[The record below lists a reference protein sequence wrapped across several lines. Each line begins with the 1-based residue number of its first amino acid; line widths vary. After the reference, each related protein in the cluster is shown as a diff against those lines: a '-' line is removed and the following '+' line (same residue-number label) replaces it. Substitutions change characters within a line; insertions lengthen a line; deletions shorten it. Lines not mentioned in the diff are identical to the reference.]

1 MNEQQWYEELS
12 YLPEA
17 NEADKHNERLSN
29 AWNQFL
35 EGNKPDWIRESI
47 IESWQRT
54 MRRNIDPFN
63 FEYELIP
70 EEELAA
76 VLEKNRVMIE
86 IAHEV
91 MQDLLAYNP
100 DGHIN
105 LTDENGITLHYC
117 GLNLTPVGSVL
128 REDVQGTNCTALC
141 LIEKKPV
148 YVVSGENWLIDLR
161 KRHKQCAA
169 APVKDA
175 HGNMI
180 GVLTLTSSQEHFNY
194 QTLGTVHAAAQAIRQ
209 QLTLRDLLTEQQTIL
224 ETLNEGVIVIDKY
237 GMINNAN
244 RYARQIFNGMELV
257 GKHIDRELKPEEAC
271 LQKMLPCNDKEV
283 EFNLSAN
290 ISISCVISLVEAPNG
305 NKVISLKENQR
316 IRDITRRV
324 IGAGATYTFDRI
336 IGHSDN
342 LSKAVNKAKKA
353 SRANS
358 TVLITGESGTGKEL
372 FAQAIHNHSE
382 RGDGPFIAVN
392 CGAIPRDLVQSE
404 LFGYVDGAYTGSR
417 KGGALG
423 KFELADG
430 GTLFLDEIGEMPLE
444 AQTSL
449 LRVLQEGEVVRIGAE
464 KPIKIN
470 VRIIA
475 ATNCNLIKMVDQSSF
490 RRDLYYRLNVIS
502 LPIPPLRER
511 ADDIRDLIEFFSSRI
526 CNNLKKIRPT
536 FSADIIRTLESY
548 SWPGNIRELEN
559 TIERLL
565 NLNSG
570 LTINLPDLPDEILN
584 QSKLPEV
591 VGSNKIVKETA
602 LNNNTE
608 SSSESVQ
615 SFPQISL
622 EGNDRKYII
631 ALLES
636 NHGNV
641 RKTAE
646 TLNISRNCL
655 YGKLKK
661 WQIEISKYRV

>member
-1 MNEQQWYEELS
+1 MNEQQWFEELS

-17 NEADKHNERLSN
+17 NEVDKHNDKLTN

-35 EGNKPDWIRESI
+35 EGKKPDWVRESI
-47 IESWQRT
+47 IESWQRSLK
-54 MRRNIDPFN
+54 RKIDPFTS
-63 FEYELIP
+63 EYKYLP
-70 EEELAA
+70 KDELAT
-76 VLEKNRVMIE
+76 VLFKNRNMIE
-86 IAHEV
+86 IAHDF

-100 DGHIN
+100 NGHIN
-105 LTDENGITLHYC
+105 LTDENGVTLHYC
-117 GLNLTPVGSVL
+117 GLDLTPVGTIL
-128 REDVQGTNCTALC
+128 TEEVQGTNCTALC
-141 LIEKKPV
+141 LIEQKPV

-161 KRHKQCAA
+161 KRHMQCAA
-169 APVKDA
+169 APVKNA

-209 QLTLRDLLTEQQTIL
+209 QLVLQDLLTEQQTIL
-224 ETLNEGVIVIDKY
+224 ETLNEGVIVIDKF
-237 GMINNAN
+237 GMINNIN
-244 RYARQIFNGMELV
+244 RYARQIFNGIELV
-257 GKHIDRELKPEEAC
+257 GKHIDRELRPEDIS
-271 LQKMLPCNDKEV
+271 LQKIPPCTDKEV
-283 EFNLSAN
+283 LFNLSAN
-290 ISISCVISLVEAPNG
+290 IGISCVISLVEAPNG

-336 IGHSDN
+336 IGHSDS
-342 LSKAVNKAKKA
+342 LSKVISQAKKA
-353 SRANS
+353 SRTNS

-382 RGDGPFIAVN
+382 RGDESFIAVN

-449 LRVLQEGEVVRIGAE
+449 LRVLQEGEVVRVGAE

-475 ATNCNLIKMVDQSSF
+475 ATNCNLIKMVEQSSF
-490 RRDLYYRLNVIS
+490 RQDLYYRLNVIT
-502 LPIPPLRER
+502 LPIPPLRDR
-511 ADDIRDLIEFFSSRI
+511 SDDIRDLIEFFSSRI

-536 FSADIIRTLESY
+536 FSPQVIRALETY
-548 SWPGNIRELEN
+548 LWPGNIRELEN

-565 NLNSG
+565 NLESG
-570 LTINLPDLPDEILN
+570 LTINPSDLPDEILGS
-584 QSKLPEV
+584 SKLVEREK
-591 VGSNKIVKETA
+591 NDRAVKETT
-602 LNNNTE
+602 LIDSGENNSNVKR
-608 SSSESVQ
+608 SI
-615 SFPQISL
+615 PQISL
-622 EGNDRKYII
+622 EGNEKKYII
-631 ALLES
+631 SLFES
-636 NHGNV
+636 NHGNIK
-641 RKTAE
+641 KTAE

-655 YGKLKK
+655 YGKIKK
-661 WQIEISKYRV
+661 WQIEIGKYRG